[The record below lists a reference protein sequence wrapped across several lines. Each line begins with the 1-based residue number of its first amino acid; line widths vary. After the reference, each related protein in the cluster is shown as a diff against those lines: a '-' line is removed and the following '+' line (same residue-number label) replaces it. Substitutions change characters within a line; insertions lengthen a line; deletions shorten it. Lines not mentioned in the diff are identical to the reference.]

1 MSSSN
6 TTFGATIVPSANPN
20 EHSLLP
26 QPVTQSP
33 ALTPAVSRETFY
45 DGASTNVPIQSPFY
59 EHPPASHEVVSHSRQ
74 NSGNKIS
81 TNVFEKD
88 VESGN
93 VTPLSAVDDE
103 NPFHKNHGLENNKE
117 CAMWPSK
124 QTLKQK
130 RKEERKLK
138 RSQKGFT
145 AFAPVRDRWSKLSK
159 KQRLLVKIAVAVFLV
174 GVAVAIGVGISV
186 AVKGTYYV
194 ADGSSKH
201 IG

>member
-6 TTFGATIVPSANPN
+6 TTFGATIVPAKSHENRLFPAPT
-20 EHSLLP
+20 
-26 QPVTQSP
+26 TQSP
-33 ALTPAVSRETFY
+33 ALTPAVSREDFY
-45 DGASTNVPIQSPFY
+45 DGAVPVQSPFY
-59 EHPPASHEVVSHSRQ
+59 EHPPASHEVSHSRS
-74 NSGNKIS
+74 NSENKNIN
-81 TNVFEKD
+81 TTVFEKD

-93 VTPLSAVDDE
+93 VTPLSGPDDE
-103 NPFHKNHGLENNKE
+103 NPFTKDHGLESNKE

-130 RKEERKLK
+130 RKEERELK
-138 RSQKGFT
+138 RNQKGYT
-145 AFAPVRDRWSKLSK
+145 GCAPVMNAWSKLSK

-194 ADGSSKH
+194 ADGSSKG
-201 IG
+201 IGR